1 MGELKKFEAVK
12 ESDKKPEGKNEKI
25 KKNALSV
32 AELEKAAGIKK
43 EKPKEEI
50 RRAVPAKWSPTAE
63 KPQTLKQE
71 TISLKPERWTQKA
84 KYERQAI
91 GRYEIDT

>member
-12 ESDKKPEGKNEKI
+12 ESDKKPEGKNDKF

-32 AELEKAAGIKK
+32 AELEKAAGVKK

-50 RRAVPAKWSPTAE
+50 RRAEPVSE
-63 KPQTLKQE
+63 KKTP
-71 TISLKPERWTQKA
+71 SQK
-84 KYERQAI
+84 
-91 GRYEIDT
+91 